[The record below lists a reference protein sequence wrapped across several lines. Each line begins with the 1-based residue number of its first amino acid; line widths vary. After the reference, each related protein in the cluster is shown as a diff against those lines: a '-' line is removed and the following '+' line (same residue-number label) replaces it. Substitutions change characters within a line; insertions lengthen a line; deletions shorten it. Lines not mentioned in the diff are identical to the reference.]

1 MAQGEGRNDETH
13 PFVEKRKRR
22 DWEAKAITVF
32 NLTGWGFA
40 ILTAMLLSHAQPEKE
55 NFITRILNITLPHVW
70 NRRLLWISFTMLVS
84 AFVSCAIGLV
94 FNVMRYRRKSDH
106 FSKPLV
112 VLGVISAITIA
123 IFLMRFSV
131 FL

>member
-1 MAQGEGRNDETH
+1 MVQGESRDDKTR
-13 PFVEKRKRR
+13 PFVEKRRRR
-22 DWEAKAITVF
+22 DWATQAITIF
-32 NLTGWGFA
+32 NLAGWGFA
-40 ILTAMLLSHAQPEKE
+40 IVTAMLLSQAQPGRE
-55 NFITRILNITLPHVW
+55 NFITRVLNITLPNVW
-70 NRRLLWISFTMLVS
+70 NRRLLWISFIMLIA
-84 AFVSCAIGLV
+84 AFASCVTGFV
-94 FNVMRYRRKSDH
+94 FNMMRHRRKTDR